1 MLPSVRHMSKVTLIM
16 GVCGCGKTT
25 VGEALA
31 SATGGTYIEGDAYH
45 PSVNVEKMRSGQPLT
60 DQDRQGWLEQL
71 ADAIREQ
78 ATDEVA
84 KPCFVGCSALKKSYR
99 DILRLGDPSLETVWL
114 HGSDEVL
121 QGRMDGREGHFMPAG
136 LLASQLETLE
146 PPEQAFKVDIA
157 QPLEVM
163 VTDILGRLQLR

>member
-84 KPCFVGCSALKKSYR
+84 KPGLVNIGIPRVFLGGMLLVMELHESGGLIFHVRDLLIGHYLFENEIPFL
-99 DILRLGDPSLETVWL
+99 DILFLV
-114 HGSDEVL
+114 
-121 QGRMDGREGHFMPAG
+121 F
-136 LLASQLETLE
+136 
-146 PPEQAFKVDIA
+146 I
-157 QPLEVM
+157 
-163 VTDILGRLQLR
+163 